1 MTTDAGLPHLIQ
13 TNLPLVD
20 WARVETW
27 AVGPGMPDLN
37 GCYLGQDVWVECKAT
52 YGWMVS
58 RVRIPQVAWLE
69 RRARAGGRCWVAV
82 RQRGSRRDSLWLLGP
97 GAARLLREKV
107 RLDELPPTLVHQ
119 VWEGG
124 PKAWPWEKVQDA
136 MFFLSVF

>member
-82 RQRGSRRDSLWLLGP
+82 RQRGSRRDSLWLLFFKFALSFSFNQAYIRGVQGP
-97 GAARLLREKV
+97 WR
-107 RLDELPPTLVHQ
+107 
-119 VWEGG
+119 
-124 PKAWPWEKVQDA
+124 PWRR
-136 MFFLSVF
+136 